1 MPKTKKLDDSS
12 SSDSDSS
19 GPRDRN
25 PPPSKKSKSDSSAK
39 SAGAGSSSKPK
50 KSEDETWSLD
60 ARRMV
65 KINEFRGKVFVDIRE
80 YYEQDGELKPGK
92 KGISL
97 SAAQYQKLKDIIPD
111 VDEALKN
118 H

>member
-1 MPKTKKLDDSS
+1 MPKTKKLDDS

-25 PPPSKKSKSDSSAK
+25 PPPSKKVKSESSPAKSSSGAGGSQAKKSD
-39 SAGAGSSSKPK
+39 
-50 KSEDETWSLD
+50 DESWSLD
-60 ARRMV
+60 KTRMV
-65 KINEFRGKVFVDIRE
+65 KINEFKGRIFIDIRE
-80 YYEQDGELKPGK
+80 YYEANGELKPGK

-97 SAAQYQKLKDIIPD
+97 SASQYQKLKEILPE

>member
-1 MPKTKKLDDSS
+1 MPKTKKLDDS

-25 PPPSKKSKSDSSAK
+25 PPPSKKVKSDTSSAK
-39 SAGAGSSSKPK
+39 PSSGAGGSKSK
-50 KSEDETWSLD
+50 QSEEESWPLD
-60 ARRMV
+60 KTRMV
-65 KINEFRGKVFVDIRE
+65 KINEFKGRVFVDIRE
-80 YYEQDGELKPGK
+80 YYEANGELKPGK

-97 SAAQYQKLKDIIPD
+97 SASQYQKLKEILPE

>member
-1 MPKTKKLDDSS
+1 MPKTKKLEESS
-12 SSDSDSS
+12 ESDSDSS

-25 PPPSKKSKSDSSAK
+25 PPPSKKAKSDSSASK
-39 SAGAGSSSKPK
+39 SSGSSGKSKKPEEE
-50 KSEDETWSLD
+50 SWSLD
-60 ARRMV
+60 PKRMV

-80 YYEQDGELKPGK
+80 YYDADGELKPTK

-97 SAAQYQKLKDIIPD
+97 SASQYQKLKDLLPEI
-111 VDEALKN
+111 DEALKN

>member
-12 SSDSDSS
+12 SDSDSS
-19 GPRDRN
+19 GPRDKN
-25 PPPSKKSKSDSSAK
+25 PPPSKRSKTESSSPAKSSGAGGSKSKKSD
-39 SAGAGSSSKPK
+39 
-50 KSEDETWSLD
+50 DESWQLD
-60 ARRMV
+60 KTRMV
-65 KINEFRGKVFVDIRE
+65 KINEFRGKIFVDIRE
-80 YYEQDGELKPGK
+80 YYEANGELKPGK

-97 SAAQYQKLKDIIPD
+97 SASQYQKLKEIIPE